1 MKEAAT
7 MLTNTLIWRAKFKAD
22 HVLEESF
29 DDEVFSTVGFLYKT
43 DKDGRPVTYNKYGG
57 DLNLEAVFG
66 NVET

>member
-1 MKEAAT
+1 

-22 HVLEESF
+22 HVLEEGF
-29 DDEVFSTVGFLYKT
+29 DDKVFSTVGFLYKT